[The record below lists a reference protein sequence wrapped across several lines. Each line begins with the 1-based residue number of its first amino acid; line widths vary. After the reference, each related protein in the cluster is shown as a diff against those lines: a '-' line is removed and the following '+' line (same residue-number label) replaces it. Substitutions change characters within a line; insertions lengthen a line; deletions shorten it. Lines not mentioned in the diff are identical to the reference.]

1 MISSSKADV
10 VWGLECGMWEAGRVA
25 RGGKERKEVLQTA
38 LIKTPPLQK
47 RNATGPPWFK

>member
-10 VWGLECGMWEAGRVA
+10 VWGLECGMWEGAH
-25 RGGKERKEVLQTA
+25 GGKERKEVLQTA
-38 LIKTPPLQK
+38 LIKTLPREK